1 MATAPCVLI
10 IEDNAA
16 NIELATFVLEDAGF
30 VVSTVTDAGDAL
42 AHIASFQPDL
52 ILMEIRLSGGDG
64 LALTRALKSDP
75 ATRDIVI
82 VAFTAYAMKGD
93 EARLRAAGCDAYIAK
108 PIDVASFAR
117 QVEAALGAGPLMD
130 LDTLRGELTDP

>member
-1 MATAPCVLI
+1 MATVPRVLI

-16 NIELATFVLEDAGF
+16 NVELATFVLEDAGF
-30 VVSTVTDAGDAL
+30 IVDTVTEAGDAL
-42 AHIASFQPDL
+42 AQVASFQPDL
-52 ILMEIRLSGGDG
+52 ILMDIRLSGGDG
-64 LALTRALKSDP
+64 LTLTQALKSDP

-117 QVEAALGAGPLMD
+117 QVEIALGAGPPMD
-130 LDTLRGELTDP
+130 LDTLRGELADR

>member
-1 MATAPCVLI
+1 MATHPRVLI

-16 NIELATFVLEDAGF
+16 NGELATFVLEDAGF
-30 VVSTVTDAGDAL
+30 IVNTVTEAGDAL
-42 AHIASFQPDL
+42 AEVASFQPNL
-52 ILMEIRLSGGDG
+52 ILMDIRLSGGDG
-64 LALTRALKSDP
+64 LALTQVLKSDP
-75 ATRDIVI
+75 ATSDTVV

-117 QVEAALGAGPLMD
+117 QVEAALGAGPPMD
-130 LDTLRGELTDP
+130 LDTLRGELADR

>member
-1 MATAPCVLI
+1 VLI

-16 NIELATFVLEDAGF
+16 NVELATFVLEDAGF
-30 VVSTVTDAGDAL
+30 IIDTVTDASDAL
-42 AHIASFQPDL
+42 AQVALFQPDL
-52 ILMEIRLSGGDG
+52 ILMDIRLSGGDG
-64 LALTRALKSDP
+64 LALTQALKSDP
-75 ATRDIVI
+75 ATSDMVI

-117 QVEAALGAGPLMD
+117 QVEAALGASPPMD
-130 LDTLRGELTDP
+130 LDTLRGELTDR

>member
-1 MATAPCVLI
+1 VAANPRVLI

-16 NIELATFVLEDAGF
+16 NTELATFVLEDAGF
-30 VVSTVTDAGDAL
+30 VVNTVTDASDAL
-42 AHIASFQPDL
+42 AQVASFQPDL
-52 ILMEIRLSGGDG
+52 VLMDIRLSGGDG

-75 ATRDIVI
+75 ATSGIVV

-117 QVEAALGAGPLMD
+117 QVEAALGAGPPMN
-130 LDTLRGELTDP
+130 LDSLRGELADR

>member
-1 MATAPCVLI
+1 MDSDPRVLI

-16 NIELATFVLEDAGF
+16 NAELATFVLEHAGF
-30 VVSTVTDAGDAL
+30 VANAVTDASDAL
-42 AHIASFQPDL
+42 ALVASFQPDL
-52 ILMEIRLSGGDG
+52 ILMDIRLSGGDG
-64 LALTRALKSDP
+64 LALTRALKSDS
-75 ATRDIVI
+75 ATSGIVV

-117 QVEAALGAGPLMD
+117 QVEAALGAGPPMD
-130 LDTLRGELTDP
+130 LDTLRGEVAER

>member
-1 MATAPCVLI
+1 VATVPRVLI

-16 NIELATFVLEDAGF
+16 NVELATFVLEDAGF
-30 VVSTVTDAGDAL
+30 IVDTVTEAGDAL
-42 AHIASFQPDL
+42 AQVASFQPDL
-52 ILMEIRLSGGDG
+52 ILMDIRLSGGDG
-64 LALTRALKSDP
+64 LTLTQALKSDP

-117 QVEAALGAGPLMD
+117 QVEIALGAGPPMD
-130 LDTLRGELTDP
+130 LDTLRGELADR

>member
-1 MATAPCVLI
+1 VATAPRVLI

-30 VVSTVTDAGDAL
+30 VVSTVIDARDAL
-42 AHIASFQPDL
+42 AQVASFLPDL
-52 ILMEIRLSGGDG
+52 ILMDIRLSGGDG

-75 ATRDIVI
+75 ATSEIVI
-82 VAFTAYAMKGD
+82 VGFTAYAMKGD

-108 PIDVASFAR
+108 PIDVARFAR
-117 QVEAALGAGPLMD
+117 QVEAALGAGPPMD
-130 LDTLRGELTDP
+130 LDTLRGELTDR

>member
-1 MATAPCVLI
+1 VATNPRVLI

-16 NIELATFVLEDAGF
+16 NVELATFVLEDAGF
-30 VVSTVTDAGDAL
+30 IVNTVSEAGDAL
-42 AHIASFQPDL
+42 AQVTSFQPDL
-52 ILMEIRLSGGDG
+52 ILMDIRLSGGDG
-64 LALTRALKSDP
+64 LTLTQALKSDP

-82 VAFTAYAMKGD
+82 VAYTAYAMKGD

-117 QVEAALGAGPLMD
+117 QVEAALGVGPPMN
-130 LDTLRGELTDP
+130 LDTLRGELADR

>member
-1 MATAPCVLI
+1 VATNPRVLI

-16 NIELATFVLEDAGF
+16 NVELATFVLEDARF
-30 VVSTVTDAGDAL
+30 IVNTVTEAGDAL
-42 AHIASFQPDL
+42 AQVTSFQPDL
-52 ILMEIRLSGGDG
+52 ILMDIRLSGGDG
-64 LALTRALKSDP
+64 LMLTQALKSDP
-75 ATRDIVI
+75 ATSDIVI

-117 QVEAALGAGPLMD
+117 QVEAALGAGPPMD
-130 LDTLRGELTDP
+130 LNTLRGELADR

>member
-1 MATAPCVLI
+1 VATNPRVLI

-16 NIELATFVLEDAGF
+16 NVELANFVLEDAGF
-30 VVSTVTDAGDAL
+30 IVNTVSEAGDAM
-42 AHIASFQPDL
+42 AQVTSFQPDL
-52 ILMEIRLSGGDG
+52 VLMDIRLSGGDG
-64 LALTRALKSDP
+64 LTLTQALKSDP

-82 VAFTAYAMKGD
+82 VAYTAYAMKGD

-117 QVEAALGAGPLMD
+117 QVEAALGVGPPMN
-130 LDTLRGELTDP
+130 LDTLRGELADS